1 MSCTVQNTETD
12 GYNYGLLYNLDICIQ
27 HIIRM
32 FTQLYIL
39 YTIQLDFGN
48 LHEISST

>member
-39 YTIQLDFGN
+39 HTIQLG
-48 LHEISST
+48 LWELA